1 MSLLNPLENKIQ
13 TKPMSKTKADNR
25 EGLVLSESKKPPHL
39 SRKELLEISQNISL
53 YYAPKV
59 SSNEKKLVLLSID
72 PEHLH
77 VYWDLAEE
85 QKKVFS
91 SAELNKDLTL
101 QIYSQENREGR
112 VKTKKIADYKVNP
125 FLLKQ
130 TIKIPSSRT
139 SKTYFATIA
148 ESNLEQNLSGV
159 VTSNRI
165 NSFQIKDVLVEK
177 NLNETSIDD
186 DFMYEN
192 VLYGQIKS
200 ESFHYLHTY
209 FSGTGRQL

>member
-25 EGLVLSESKKPPHL
+25 EGLVSPESKKPLHL

-53 YYAPKV
+53 YYAPKI
-59 SSNEKKLVLLSID
+59 SSNEKKLVLLSVD

-91 SAELNKDLTL
+91 SAELNKDLSL
-101 QIYSQENREGR
+101 QIYSQENRRGR
-112 VKTKKIADYKVNP
+112 VKTKQIADYKVNRS
-125 FLLKQ
+125 LLKQ
-130 TIKIPSSRT
+130 TINIPSSKT

-148 ESNLEQNLSGV
+148 ESNLEQNFSSV

-165 NSFQIKDVLVEK
+165 NSFQIKDILAEK
-177 NLNETSIDD
+177 NLTETCNDD
-186 DFMYEN
+186 DFINEN
-192 VLYGQIKS
+192 VFYGQIKA
-200 ESFHYLHTY
+200 EPFHYLHTY